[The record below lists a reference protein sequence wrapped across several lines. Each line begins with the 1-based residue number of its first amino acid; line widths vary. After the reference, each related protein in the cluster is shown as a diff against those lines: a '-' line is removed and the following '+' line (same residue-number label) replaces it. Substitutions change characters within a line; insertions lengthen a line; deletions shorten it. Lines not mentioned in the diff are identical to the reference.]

1 MKKQKCKIDAFSK
14 ACFWMAGAILIL
26 IVILLLTSCKSVEYV
41 TVEKVKTDTTYITK
55 QQRDSIWLHDSIH
68 VKERGD
74 TMLIERWHTK
84 YIEKVTH
91 DTTYV
96 ATHDTIPQPYP
107 VIKEVEKKLS
117 TIQKSLMGIGLISL
131 MALVVVIALW
141 LKKHGI
147 I

>member
-1 MKKQKCKIDAFSK
+1 MDAFTK
-14 ACFWMAGAILIL
+14 VCFGMAGAILIL
-26 IVILLLTSCKSVEYV
+26 ITILLMTSCKSVEYV

-68 VKERGD
+68 IKERGD

-107 VIKEVEKKLS
+107 VTQYVEKKLS
-117 TIQKSLMGIGLISL
+117 WMQKALITIGFLTLMG
-131 MALVVVIALW
+131 LVIAIALW
-141 LKKHGI
+141 IKKHSI

>member
-1 MKKQKCKIDAFSK
+1 MDAFTK
-14 ACFWMAGAILIL
+14 VCFGMAGAILIL
-26 IVILLLTSCKSVEYV
+26 IAILLLTSCKSVEYV
-41 TVEKVKTDTTYITK
+41 TVEKVRTDTTYITK

-68 VKERGD
+68 IKERGD

-107 VIKEVEKKLS
+107 VTQYVEKKLS
-117 TIQKSLMGIGLISL
+117 WIQKALIAIGILTLMG
-131 MALVVVIALW
+131 LVIFIVLW
-141 LKKHGI
+141 IKKHSI

>member
-1 MKKQKCKIDAFSK
+1 MEASYKS
-14 ACFWMAGAILIL
+14 CFWSAIIIVIL
-26 IVILLLTSCKSVEYV
+26 LAILLLTSCRSVEYV
-41 TVEKVKTDTTYITK
+41 TVEKVRTDTTYITR
-55 QQRDSIWLHDSIH
+55 QQRDSIWLHDSIR

-74 TMLIERWHTK
+74 TVLIEKWHTK

-107 VIKEVEKKLS
+107 VIKEVERQLS
-117 TIQKSLMGIGLISL
+117 WMQKSLMGAGLLAL
-131 MALVVVIALW
+131 MALVVAVALW
-141 LKKHGI
+141 LKKHCI

>member
-1 MKKQKCKIDAFSK
+1 MDAFTK
-14 ACFWMAGAILIL
+14 VCFGMAGAILIL
-26 IVILLLTSCKSVEYV
+26 IAILLLTSCKSVEYV
-41 TVEKVKTDTTYITK
+41 TVEKVRTDTTYITK

-68 VKERGD
+68 IKERGD

-107 VIKEVEKKLS
+107 VTQYVEKKLS
-117 TIQKSLMGIGLISL
+117 WMQKSLMGVGLLAL
-131 MALVVVIALW
+131 MALVVAIALW
-141 LKKHGI
+141 LKKHSI

>member
-1 MKKQKCKIDAFSK
+1 MDAFAK
-14 ACFWMAGAILIL
+14 VCFGMAGAILIL
-26 IVILLLTSCKSVEYV
+26 IAILLLTSCKSVEYV
-41 TVEKVKTDTTYITK
+41 EVVKVRTDTTYITK

-68 VKERGD
+68 IKERGD

-107 VIKEVEKKLS
+107 VTQYVEKKLS
-117 TIQKSLMGIGLISL
+117 WIQKALITIGILTLMGLAI
-131 MALVVVIALW
+131 AIALW
-141 LKKHGI
+141 IKKHSI

>member
-1 MKKQKCKIDAFSK
+1 MKRMDQLEFSYK
-14 ACFWMAGAILIL
+14 ACFWSALGIAII

-41 TVEKVKTDTTYITK
+41 TVEKVRTDTTYITK

-74 TMLIERWHTK
+74 TMLIEKWHTK

-117 TIQKSLMGIGLISL
+117 WMQKSLITVGILTLIGIII
-131 MALVVVIALW
+131 AIALL
-141 LKKHGI
+141 LKKHCI

>member
-1 MKKQKCKIDAFSK
+1 MDAFTK
-14 ACFWMAGAILIL
+14 VCFGMAGAILIL
-26 IVILLLTSCKSVEYV
+26 IAILLLTSCKSVEYV
-41 TVEKVKTDTTYITK
+41 TVEKVRTDTTYITK

-68 VKERGD
+68 IKERGD

-84 YIEKVTH
+84 YIEKMTH

-107 VIKEVEKKLS
+107 VTQYVEKKLS
-117 TIQKSLMGIGLISL
+117 WMQKSLMGVGLLAL
-131 MALVVVIALW
+131 MALVVAIALW
-141 LKKHGI
+141 LKKHSI

>member
-1 MKKQKCKIDAFSK
+1 MKRMDQLEFSYK
-14 ACFWMAGAILIL
+14 ACFWSALGIAII